1 MWVLMG
7 HGTAFL
13 TDHSRA
19 APGYPAG
26 LERNACFD
34 SQLPFFDL
42 MAPQAHNSLHACMH
56 ACIQARALPCTTS
69 NMPILPA
76 SVSGKA
82 R

>member
-19 APGYPAG
+19 APGHPAG

-42 MAPQAHNSLHACMH
+42 AEPRAHNPL
-56 ACIQARALPCTTS
+56 ACIQPRALPCTTS
-69 NMPILPA
+69 NMPILPG
-76 SVSGKA
+76 SVLVTA

>member
-1 MWVLMG
+1 MGGVSMWARMG

-13 TDHSRA
+13 TDHSRVA
-19 APGYPAG
+19 SGHPAG

-42 MAPQAHNSLHACMH
+42 MEPQAHNSLHAFKRGLCRV
-56 ACIQARALPCTTS
+56 QLPICQS
-69 NMPILPA
+69 YPRLF
-76 SVSGKA
+76 